1 MAKAKMLTPE
11 EITAVLRHVE
21 AEGRYPERDRV
32 MVLLSV
38 RAGLR
43 ASEIAGLSWEHVLT
57 ADGSAVAEVIDLPRQ
72 ITKGEKRARVI
83 PIHEELKTALEAL
96 KAALPERVGPAR
108 PVVSSERGRFG
119 ANGVAHWFKRIYRD
133 AGLVGA
139 SSHSGRRTL
148 LTNLARCCAQ
158 AGASLRDVQRI
169 AGHADL
175 GTTERYVEPSLEAQQ
190 RLIAL
195 T

>member
-11 EITAVLRHVE
+11 EIAAVLRHVE
-21 AEGRYPERDRV
+21 AESRYPERDRV

-57 ADGSAVAEVIDLPRQ
+57 ADGSAVAEEIDLPRQ

-83 PIHEELKTALEAL
+83 PVHEELRAALEAL
-96 KAALPERVGPAR
+96 KVAFPERVAAGQ
-108 PVVSSERGRFG
+108 PVIFSERGRYG
-119 ANGVAHWFKRIYRD
+119 ANGVAHWFKRIYER
-133 AGLVGA
+133 ASLVGA

-148 LTNLARCCAQ
+148 LTNLARRCAQ

-175 GTTERYVEPSLEAQQ
+175 GTTERYVEPSLEAQR

>member
-1 MAKAKMLTPE
+1 MPRAKMLTPE
-11 EITAVLRHVE
+11 EIATVLRHIE
-21 AEGRYPERDRV
+21 TESRYPERDRV
-32 MVLLSV
+32 TVLLSV

-43 ASEIAGLSWEHVLT
+43 AAEIAGLSWEHVLT
-57 ADGSAVAEVIDLPRQ
+57 ADGSAVAEEIDLPRHV
-72 ITKGEKRARVI
+72 TKGAKRARVI
-83 PIHEELKTALEAL
+83 PMHDELKGALEAL
-96 KAALPERVGPAR
+96 QAASPERVGPGR
-108 PVVSSERGRFG
+108 PVVFSERGRFG
-119 ANGVAHWFKRIYRD
+119 ANGVAHWFKRIYQD
-133 AGLVGA
+133 AGLTGA

-148 LTNLARCCAQ
+148 LTNLARRCAQ

-175 GTTERYVEPSLEAQQ
+175 GTTERYVEPSLEAQR

>member
-1 MAKAKMLTPE
+1 MAKAKMLTQQ
-11 EITAVLRHVE
+11 EITVVLAHVE
-21 AEGRYPERDRV
+21 TSRYPERDRV
-32 MVLLSV
+32 MVQLST

-43 ASEIAGLSWEHVLT
+43 AAEIAALSWEHVLT
-57 ADGSAVAEVIDLPRQ
+57 ADGTDVAEFIDLPRDV
-72 ITKGEKRARVI
+72 TKGQKRARII
-83 PIHEELKTALEAL
+83 PIHDELRSALADL
-96 KAALPERVGPAR
+96 RSAWSERVGAGQ
-108 PVVSSERGRFG
+108 PVVFSERGRYG
-119 ANGVAHWFKRIYRD
+119 ANGIAHWFKRAYEA

-148 LTNLARCCAQ
+148 LTNMARRCAQ

-175 GTTERYVEPSLEAQQ
+175 GTTERYVEPSLDAQK

-195 T
+195 A

>member
-11 EITAVLRHVE
+11 EIAAVLRHVE
-21 AEGRYPERDRV
+21 AHSRYPERDRV
-32 MVLLSV
+32 LVLLSV

-57 ADGSAVAEVIDLPRQ
+57 ADGSAVAEIIDLPRQ

-83 PIHEELKTALEAL
+83 PIHDKLKTALEVL
-96 KAALPERVGPAR
+96 KAAWPERVGPAR
-108 PVVSSERGRFG
+108 PVVASERGRFG

-175 GTTERYVEPSLEAQQ
+175 GTTERYVEPSLEAQR

>member
-1 MAKAKMLTPE
+1 MAKAKMLIPK
-11 EITAVLRHVE
+11 EITAVLAHVGME
-21 AEGRYPERDRV
+21 SRYPERDRV

-43 ASEIAGLSWEHVLT
+43 ASEIAGLSWQHVLT
-57 ADGSAVAEVIDLPRQ
+57 ADGTAVADDIDLPRQ

-83 PIHEELKTALEAL
+83 PVHEELKTALEAL
-96 KAALPERVGPAR
+96 MALWPDRVTPGQ
-108 PVVSSERGRFG
+108 PVVFSERGRYG
-119 ANGVAHWFKRIYRD
+119 ANGVAHWFKRIYRE

-148 LTNLARCCAQ
+148 LTNLARRCAQ

-175 GTTERYVEPSLEAQQ
+175 GTTERYVEPSLEAQR

>member
-11 EITAVLRHVE
+11 EIAAVLQHVE
-21 AEGRYPERDRV
+21 AESRYPERDQV
-32 MVLLSV
+32 MTLLSV

-83 PIHEELKTALEAL
+83 PIHDELKLAFETLMAQW
-96 KAALPERVGPAR
+96 PERVVPGQ
-108 PVVSSERGRFG
+108 PVVFSERGRYG
-119 ANGVAHWFKRIYRD
+119 ANGVAHWFKRIYQD
-133 AGLVGA
+133 AGLTGA

-148 LTNLARCCAQ
+148 LTNLARRCAQ
-158 AGASLRDVQRI
+158 AGDLADAAVPTGTSLP
-169 AGHADL
+169 
-175 GTTERYVEPSLEAQQ
+175 PS
-190 RLIAL
+190 RNSV
-195 T
+195 TFFF

>member
-11 EITAVLRHVE
+11 EIAAVLAHVE
-21 AEGRYPERDRV
+21 ARSRYPERDRV

-43 ASEIAGLSWEHVLT
+43 ASEIAGLAWEHVLT
-57 ADGSAVAEVIDLPRQ
+57 ADGSAVAEEIDLPRQ
-72 ITKGEKRARVI
+72 VTKGEKRARVI
-83 PIHEELKTALEAL
+83 PIHDELKAALEAL
-96 KAALPERVGPAR
+96 RTLWSDRVAPGGP
-108 PVVSSERGRFG
+108 VIFSERGRYG
-119 ANGVAHWFKRIYRD
+119 ANGVAHWFKRIYQN

-148 LTNLARCCAQ
+148 LTNLARNCAQ

-175 GTTERYVEPSLEAQQ
+175 GTTERYVEPSLEAQR

>member
-1 MAKAKMLTPE
+1 MAKAKMLTTE
-11 EITAVLRHVE
+11 EITVVLAHVE
-21 AEGRYPERDRV
+21 TSRYLERDRV
-32 MVLLSV
+32 MVQLST

-43 ASEIAGLSWEHVLT
+43 AAEIAALSWEHVLT
-57 ADGSAVAEVIDLPRQ
+57 ADGSDVAEFIDLPRDV
-72 ITKGEKRARVI
+72 TKGQKRARVI
-83 PIHEELKTALEAL
+83 PIHDELRVALEAL
-96 KAALPERVGPAR
+96 RAAWSDRVGAGR
-108 PVVSSERGRFG
+108 PVAFSERGRYG
-119 ANGVAHWFKRIYRD
+119 ANGIAHWFKRAYEA

-148 LTNLARCCAQ
+148 LTNMARCCSQ

-175 GTTERYVEPSLEAQQ
+175 GTTERYVEPSLDAQK

-195 T
+195 A

>member
-1 MAKAKMLTPE
+1 MAE
-11 EITAVLRHVE
+11 E
-21 AEGRYPERDRV
+21 
-32 MVLLSV
+32 
-38 RAGLR
+38 
-43 ASEIAGLSWEHVLT
+43 
-57 ADGSAVAEVIDLPRQ
+57 IDLPRQ

-83 PIHEELKTALEAL
+83 PIHDEFKQAFETLMAVW
-96 KAALPERVGPAR
+96 PDRVGPGQ
-108 PVVSSERGRFG
+108 PVVFSERGRYG

-133 AGLVGA
+133 ASLVGA

-148 LTNLARCCAQ
+148 LTNLARKCAQ
-158 AGASLRDVQRI
+158 AGASLRDVQQI

-175 GTTERYVEPSLEAQQ
+175 GTTERYVEPSLEAKR

>member
-1 MAKAKMLTPE
+1 MQIIHCP
-11 EITAVLRHVE
+11 LRMR
-21 AEGRYPERDRV
+21 GGGNDRP
-32 MVLLSV
+32 L
-38 RAGLR
+38 
-43 ASEIAGLSWEHVLT
+43 
-57 ADGSAVAEVIDLPRQ
+57 
-72 ITKGEKRARVI
+72 I
-83 PIHEELKTALEAL
+83 PVHDELKTALDTLRAVWSD
-96 KAALPERVGPAR
+96 RVAPGQ
-108 PVVSSERGRFG
+108 PVVFSERGRYG
-119 ANGVAHWFKRIYRD
+119 ANGVAHWFGRIYQD
-133 AGLVGA
+133 VGLVGA

-175 GTTERYVEPSLEAQQ
+175 GTTERYVEPSLEAQH

>member
-1 MAKAKMLTPE
+1 MAKAKMLTPT
-11 EITAVLRHVE
+11 EITIVLAHVE
-21 AEGRYPERDRV
+21 RTSRYPERDRA
-32 MVLLSV
+32 MVLLST

-43 ASEIAGLSWEHVLT
+43 AAEIGALDWGHVLT
-57 ADGSAVAEVIDLPRQ
+57 ADGSEVAEFIDLPRAV
-72 ITKGEKRARVI
+72 TKGQKRARVI
-83 PIHEELKTALEAL
+83 PIHDELRAALEAL
-96 KAALPERVGPAR
+96 RAVWSDRVGPGQ
-108 PVVSSERGRFG
+108 PVVFSERGRYG
-119 ANGVAHWFKRIYRD
+119 ANGIAHWFKRTFEA

-148 LTNLARCCAQ
+148 LTNMARCCAK

-175 GTTERYVEPSLEAQQ
+175 GTTERYVEPSLDAQK

-195 T
+195 S

>member
-1 MAKAKMLTPE
+1 MAE
-11 EITAVLRHVE
+11 E
-21 AEGRYPERDRV
+21 
-32 MVLLSV
+32 
-38 RAGLR
+38 
-43 ASEIAGLSWEHVLT
+43 
-57 ADGSAVAEVIDLPRQ
+57 IDLPRQ

-83 PIHEELKTALEAL
+83 PIHEELKQALEAL
-96 KAALPERVGPAR
+96 IAVWPERVAPGQ
-108 PVVSSERGRFG
+108 PVVFSERGRYG
-119 ANGVAHWFKRIYRD
+119 ANGVAHWFKRIYQD
-133 AGLVGA
+133 AGLTGA

-175 GTTERYVEPSLEAQQ
+175 GTTERYVEPSLEAQR

>member
-11 EITAVLRHVE
+11 EIATVLRHVE
-21 AEGRYPERDRV
+21 TESRYPERDRA

-43 ASEIAGLSWEHVLT
+43 ASEIAGLSWENVLT
-57 ADGSAVAEVIDLPRQ
+57 ADGSAVAEEIDLPRQ
-72 ITKGEKRARVI
+72 VTKGEKRARVI
-83 PIHEELKTALEAL
+83 PVHDELRVALEAL
-96 KAALPERVGPAR
+96 KVALPERVAPGR
-108 PVVSSERGRFG
+108 PVVFSERGRYG
-119 ANGVAHWFKRIYRD
+119 ANGVAHWFKRIYQD

-148 LTNLARCCAQ
+148 LTNLARNCSQ
-158 AGASLRDVQRI
+158 AGASLRDVQQI

-175 GTTERYVEPSLEAQQ
+175 GTTERYVEPSLEAKR

>member
-11 EITAVLRHVE
+11 EIAAVLRHVE
-21 AEGRYPERDRV
+21 GHSRYPERDRV
-32 MVLLSV
+32 LVLLSV

-43 ASEIAGLSWEHVLT
+43 ASEIAGLSWDHVLT
-57 ADGSAVAEVIDLPRQ
+57 ADMSAVAEEIDLPRQ
-72 ITKGEKRARVI
+72 VTKGARRARVI
-83 PIHEELKTALEAL
+83 PVHDELKTALEAFR
-96 KAALPERVGPAR
+96 AVWPDRVAPGQ
-108 PVVSSERGRFG
+108 PVVFSERGRYG
-119 ANGVAHWFKRIYRD
+119 ANGVAHWFKRIYQD
-133 AGLVGA
+133 AGLTGA

-148 LTNLARCCAQ
+148 LTNLARRCAQ

-175 GTTERYVEPSLEAQQ
+175 GTTERYVDPSLEAQR

>member
-1 MAKAKMLTPE
+1 M
-11 EITAVLRHVE
+11 
-21 AEGRYPERDRV
+21 GDRV
-32 MVLLSV
+32 SP
-38 RAGLR
+38 G
-43 ASEIAGLSWEHVLT
+43 
-57 ADGSAVAEVIDLPRQ
+57 Q
-72 ITKGEKRARVI
+72 
-83 PIHEELKTALEAL
+83 
-96 KAALPERVGPAR
+96 
-108 PVVSSERGRFG
+108 PVVFSERGRYG

-148 LTNLARCCAQ
+148 LTNLARRYAQ

-175 GTTERYVEPSLEAQQ
+175 GTTERYVEPSLEAQR

>member
-11 EITAVLRHVE
+11 EIAAVLRHVE
-21 AEGRYPERDRV
+21 AESRYPERDRV

-57 ADGSAVAEVIDLPRQ
+57 ADGSAVAEEIDLPRQ

-83 PIHEELKTALEAL
+83 PIHEELKTTLEAL
-96 KAALPERVGPAR
+96 RAAFPMRVAPGQ
-108 PVVSSERGRFG
+108 PVIFSERGRYG
-119 ANGVAHWFKRIYRD
+119 ANGIAHWFRRFYQD

-148 LTNLARCCAQ
+148 LTNLARKCAQ

-175 GTTERYVEPSLEAQQ
+175 GTTERYVEPSLEAQR

>member
-1 MAKAKMLTPE
+1 MAKAKMLTQE
-11 EITAVLRHVE
+11 EITVVLAHVE
-21 AEGRYPERDRV
+21 QTSRYPERDRV
-32 MVLLSV
+32 MVQLST

-43 ASEIAGLSWEHVLT
+43 AAEIAALSWEHVLT
-57 ADGSAVAEVIDLPRQ
+57 ADGTEVAEFIDLPRDV
-72 ITKGEKRARVI
+72 TKGQKRARVI
-83 PIHEELKTALEAL
+83 PIHDELR
-96 KAALPERVGPAR
+96 AALNDLRMAWSERVGAGR
-108 PVVSSERGRFG
+108 PVAFSERGRYG
-119 ANGVAHWFKRIYRD
+119 ANGIAHWFKRAYEA

-148 LTNLARCCAQ
+148 LTNMARRCAQ

-175 GTTERYVEPSLEAQQ
+175 GTTERYVEPSLDAQK

-195 T
+195 A

>member
-1 MAKAKMLTPE
+1 MHRIK
-11 EITAVLRHVE
+11 TAR
-21 AEGRYPERDRV
+21 RRCR
-32 MVLLSV
+32 
-38 RAGLR
+38 R
-43 ASEIAGLSWEHVLT
+43 T
-57 ADGSAVAEVIDLPRQ
+57 AQ

-83 PIHEELKTALEAL
+83 PIHEELKTALEAFMVL
-96 KAALPERVGPAR
+96 WPDRVAPGQ
-108 PVVSSERGRFG
+108 PVVFSERGRYG
-119 ANGVAHWFKRIYRD
+119 ANGVAHWFGRIYQD
-133 AGLVGA
+133 VGLVGA

-148 LTNLARCCAQ
+148 LTNLARHCAQ

-175 GTTERYVEPSLEAQQ
+175 GTTERYVEPRLEAQR

>member
-11 EITAVLRHVE
+11 EIAAVLRHVE
-21 AEGRYPERDRV
+21 AGSRYPERDRA

-57 ADGSAVAEVIDLPRQ
+57 ADMSAVAEEIDLPRQ

-83 PIHEELKTALEAL
+83 PVHEELEAALEAL
-96 KAALPERVGPAR
+96 RAAFPERVAPAK
-108 PVVSSERGRFG
+108 PVVFSERGRYG
-119 ANGVAHWFKRIYRD
+119 ANGVAHWFKRIYQD
-133 AGLVGA
+133 AGLTGA

-148 LTNLARCCAQ
+148 LTNLARRCAQ

-175 GTTERYVEPSLEAQQ
+175 GTTERYVEPSLEAKR

>member
-11 EITAVLRHVE
+11 EIAAVLRHVE
-21 AEGRYPERDRV
+21 AESRYPERDRV

-57 ADGSAVAEVIDLPRQ
+57 ADMSAVAEIIDLPRQ

-83 PIHEELKTALEAL
+83 PVHEELGTALETL
-96 KAALPERVGPAR
+96 KAAFPERVAPGQ
-108 PVVSSERGRFG
+108 PVVFSERGRFG
-119 ANGVAHWFKRIYRD
+119 ANGIAHWFKRIYQD
-133 AGLVGA
+133 AGLTGA

-148 LTNLARCCAQ
+148 LTNLARRCAQ

-175 GTTERYVEPSLEAQQ
+175 GTTERYVEPSLEAQR

>member
-1 MAKAKMLTPE
+1 MAKAKMLTPQ
-11 EITAVLRHVE
+11 EIAAVLRHME
-21 AEGRYPERDRV
+21 AKSRYPERDRV
-32 MVLLSV
+32 MLLLSV

-43 ASEIAGLSWEHVLT
+43 ASEIAGLLWDHVLT
-57 ADGSAVAEVIDLPRQ
+57 ADGTAVAEEIDLPRQ
-72 ITKGEKRARVI
+72 ITKGERRARII
-83 PIHEELKTALEAL
+83 PIHEELM
-96 KAALPERVGPAR
+96 AAIETLMAVWSDRVAPGQ
-108 PVVSSERGRFG
+108 PVVFSERGRYG
-119 ANGVAHWFKRIYRD
+119 ANGVAHWFRRIYQD

-148 LTNLARCCAQ
+148 LTNLARRCAQ

-175 GTTERYVEPSLEAQQ
+175 GTTERYVEPSLEAQR

>member
-1 MAKAKMLTPE
+1 MAKAKMLMPE
-11 EITAVLRHVE
+11 EIAAVLRHIE
-21 AEGRYPERDRV
+21 AHSRYPERDTV

-43 ASEIAGLSWEHVLT
+43 ASEIAGLSFEHVLT
-57 ADGSAVAEVIDLPRQ
+57 ADGSAVAEEIDLPRL

-83 PIHEELKTALEAL
+83 PIHDELKSALEAL
-96 KAALPERVGPAR
+96 TAAWPERVGPGR
-108 PVVSSERGRFG
+108 PVVFSERGRYG
-119 ANGVAHWFKRIYRD
+119 ANGVAHWFKRIYQA
-133 AGLVGA
+133 AGLFGA

-148 LTNLARCCAQ
+148 LTNLARRCAQ

-175 GTTERYVEPSLEAQQ
+175 GTTERYVEPSLEAQR

>member
-11 EITAVLRHVE
+11 EIAAVLRHVE
-21 AEGRYPERDRV
+21 THSRYPERDRV
-32 MVLLSV
+32 LVLLSF

-43 ASEIAGLSWEHVLT
+43 ASEIAGLSWDNVLT
-57 ADGSAVAEVIDLPRQ
+57 ADGSAVAAEIDLPRQ
-72 ITKGEKRARVI
+72 VTKGAKRARLI
-83 PIHEELKTALEAL
+83 PIHDELKTALETLMAFW
-96 KAALPERVGPAR
+96 PDRVAPGQ
-108 PVVSSERGRFG
+108 PVVFSERGRYG
-119 ANGVAHWFKRIYRD
+119 ANGIAHWFKRIYQD

-148 LTNLARCCAQ
+148 LTNLARRCAQ

-175 GTTERYVEPSLEAQQ
+175 GTTERYVEPSLEAQR

>member
-1 MAKAKMLTPE
+1 MAKAKMLTQE
-11 EITAVLRHVE
+11 EITVVLDHVE
-21 AEGRYPERDRV
+21 RTSRYPERDRV
-32 MVLLSV
+32 MVQFST

-43 ASEIAGLSWEHVLT
+43 AAEIAALSWEHVLT
-57 ADGSAVAEVIDLPRQ
+57 ADGTDVAEFIDLPRDV
-72 ITKGEKRARVI
+72 TKGQKRARVI
-83 PIHEELKTALEAL
+83 PIHDELRSALADL
-96 KAALPERVGPAR
+96 RSNWSGRVGAGQ
-108 PVVSSERGRFG
+108 PVVFSERGRYG
-119 ANGVAHWFKRIYRD
+119 ANGIAHWFKRAYEA

-148 LTNLARCCAQ
+148 LTNMARRCAQ

-175 GTTERYVEPSLEAQQ
+175 GTTERYVEPSLDAQK

-195 T
+195 A

>member
-11 EITAVLRHVE
+11 EIAAVLRHVE
-21 AEGRYPERDRV
+21 AGSRYPERDRV

-57 ADGSAVAEVIDLPRQ
+57 ADGSAVAEEIDLPRK

-83 PIHEELKTALEAL
+83 PIHEELKTAIEAL
-96 KAALPERVGPAR
+96 KAACPAHVGPAR

-148 LTNLARCCAQ
+148 LTNMARHCAQ

-175 GTTERYVEPSLEAQQ
+175 GTTERYVEPSLEAQR

>member
-1 MAKAKMLTPE
+1 MAKAKMLIPE
-11 EITAVLRHVE
+11 EIAAVLRHLE
-21 AEGRYPERDRV
+21 AESRYPERDRV

-57 ADGSAVAEVIDLPRQ
+57 ADMSAVAEIIDLPRQ

-83 PIHEELKTALEAL
+83 PVHEELEAALETL
-96 KAALPERVGPAR
+96 KAAFPERVAPGQ
-108 PVVSSERGRFG
+108 PVVFSERGRFG
-119 ANGVAHWFKRIYRD
+119 ANGVAHWFKRIYQD

-148 LTNLARCCAQ
+148 LTNMARRCAQ

-175 GTTERYVEPSLEAQQ
+175 GTTERYVEPSLEAQR

>member
-1 MAKAKMLTPE
+1 MAKAKMLTAE
-11 EITAVLRHVE
+11 EITVVLAHVE
-21 AEGRYPERDRV
+21 SSRYPERDRV
-32 MVLLSV
+32 MVQLST

-43 ASEIAGLSWEHVLT
+43 AAEIAALSWEHVLT
-57 ADGSAVAEVIDLPRQ
+57 ADGTDVAEFIDLPRDV
-72 ITKGEKRARVI
+72 TKGQKRARVI
-83 PIHEELKTALEAL
+83 PIHDELRLALDGL
-96 KAALPERVGPAR
+96 RAAWSERVGAGQ
-108 PVVSSERGRFG
+108 PVVFSERGRYG
-119 ANGVAHWFKRIYRD
+119 ANGIAHWFKRTYEA

-148 LTNLARCCAQ
+148 LTNMARRCAQ

-175 GTTERYVEPSLEAQQ
+175 GTTERYVEPSLDAQK

-195 T
+195 A

>member
-1 MAKAKMLTPE
+1 MATAKMLTPE
-11 EITAVLRHVE
+11 EIAAVLAHVE
-21 AEGRYPERDRV
+21 AHSRYPERDRV
-32 MVLLSV
+32 LVLLSV

-57 ADGSAVAEVIDLPRQ
+57 ADMSAVAEIIDLPRQ

-83 PIHEELKTALEAL
+83 PVHEELKTALEAL
-96 KAALPERVGPAR
+96 KAAWPERVGPAR
-108 PVVSSERGRFG
+108 PVVASERGRFG
-119 ANGVAHWFKRIYRD
+119 ANGVAHWFKRIYQD
-133 AGLVGA
+133 AGLTGA

-175 GTTERYVEPSLEAQQ
+175 GTTERYVEPSLEAQR

>member
-11 EITAVLRHVE
+11 EITAVLAHVE
-21 AEGRYPERDRV
+21 AHSRYPERDRV
-32 MVLLSV
+32 MVLLSI

-57 ADGSAVAEVIDLPRQ
+57 AGGSAVAEEIDLPRQ

-83 PIHEELKTALEAL
+83 PIHDELKQALETLMAQW
-96 KAALPERVGPAR
+96 PERVGPGQ
-108 PVVSSERGRFG
+108 PVVFSERGRYG
-119 ANGVAHWFKRIYRD
+119 ANGVAHWFKRIYQD
-133 AGLVGA
+133 AGLTGA

-148 LTNLARCCAQ
+148 LTNLARRCAQ

-175 GTTERYVEPSLEAQQ
+175 GTTERYVEPSLEAQR